1 MNDDW
6 ERLLGEEKL
15 DVLGEM
21 EHLRWCAFHFCNGYR
36 AMTDEEFDKRAEEYI
51 KNLSEGRSANPRIGK
66 DTDERSHACLIP
78 YSQLDRLSEKEKSVT
93 GRNVNYKQS
102 DINNVLIIPRI
113 LRQEQA
119 EG

>member
-1 MNDDW
+1 MRFPLLQRIQSDD
-6 ERLLGEEKL
+6 RRGVKP
-15 DVLGEM
+15 
-21 EHLRWCAFHFCNGYR
+21 
-36 AMTDEEFDKRAEEYI
+36 
-51 KNLSEGRSANPRIGK
+51 ANPRIGK

-78 YSQLDRLSEKEKSVT
+78 YDQLDKLSEKEKKVT

-102 DINNVLIIPRI
+102 DVNNVLIIPRI

>member
-1 MNDDW
+1 MKMKLGDKWKSAAGLENLVFTND
-6 ERLLGEEKL
+6 
-15 DVLGEM
+15 
-21 EHLRWCAFHFCNGYR
+21 
-36 AMTDEEFDKRAEEYI
+36 
-51 KNLSEGRSANPRIGK
+51 
-66 DTDERSHACLIP
+66 
-78 YSQLDRLSEKEKSVT
+78 QLDKLSEKEKKVT

>member
-1 MNDDW
+1 
-6 ERLLGEEKL
+6 
-15 DVLGEM
+15 VLGEM
-21 EHLRWCAFHFCNGYR
+21 EHLRWCAFHFCSGYR
-36 AMTDEEFDKRAEEYI
+36 VMTDEEFDKRAAEYI
-51 KNLSEGRSANPRIGK
+51 KNLSEGRPANPRIGK

-78 YSQLDRLSEKEKSVT
+78 YEKLDKLSEKEKGIT
-93 GRNVNYKQS
+93 GRNIDYKQS